1 MPTVP
6 TLTLTET
13 MIHEVPRGKRKDDG
27 DDVVLSASPTDLN
40 SATDRFIREE
50 MLQPSFA
57 AGREIV
63 HSDRATVPI
72 PGLLRGVLENP
83 DLLIENSAAM
93 ARHLHAT
100 QPGGASAGIFLC
112 ARAVADG
119 VDRIVLMKAEHSE
132 GMRLQQVVDTNGQV
146 TFVAEHLNELILGQ
160 KAQVYKIALVWLNG
174 ADQLVGLMVDR
185 QNGVGYAE
193 YFLQYLGFDLVHQ
206 AEKLVLEFTQGMTS
220 HINGSDYSPEKKG
233 RYLSALA
240 AVLQSPNQRLNPG
253 AFIREFI
260 DPEDRHAAHASLPT
274 QVANMD
280 FRKDTTLVHH
290 LIGGLKL
297 STDNGVT
304 ISASASAIESGVVE
318 VKDEEIV
325 VHAPASGY
333 KLGKA
338 P

>member
-6 TLTLTET
+6 TLTLVET

-27 DDVVLSASPTDLN
+27 EDVVLSASPTDLN
-40 SATDRFIREE
+40 TATDRFIREE

-57 AGREIV
+57 SGREIV
-63 HSDRATVPI
+63 HADPDSDPI
-72 PGLLRGVLENP
+72 PGLLREVLETP
-83 DLLIENSAAM
+83 DLLVENSAAM
-93 ARHLHAT
+93 ARHLHAS
-100 QPGGASAGIFLC
+100 QPGGASAGIFMC

-119 VDRIVLMKAEHSE
+119 IDRMVLMKAEHSE
-132 GMRLQQVVDTNGQV
+132 GMRLQQVIDENGEV
-146 TFVAEHLNELILGQ
+146 AFVAEHLNELILGQ
-160 KAQVYKIALVWLNG
+160 KAQVYKIALVWMNDSDRLT
-174 ADQLVGLMVDR
+174 GLMVDR

-193 YFLQYLGFDLVHQ
+193 YFLNYLGFDLVHQ
-206 AEKLVLEFTQGMTS
+206 AEKLVQEFTKGMTT
-220 HINGSDYSPEKKG
+220 HINTSDYSPEKKG

-240 AVLQSPNQRLNPG
+240 AVLQSPSPRLNPG

-260 DPEDRHAAHASLPT
+260 DPEDRHLAHASLPT
-274 QVANMD
+274 QVANME
-280 FRKDTTLVHH
+280 FRKDTTLVHN

-304 ISASASAIESGVVE
+304 ISASSSAIESGVIE
-318 VKDEEIV
+318 VNDEEIV

>member
-6 TLTLTET
+6 TLTLIET
-13 MIHEVPRGKRKDDG
+13 MIHEVPRGKRRDGG

-40 SATDRFIREE
+40 TATDRFIREE

-57 AGREIV
+57 SGREIV
-63 HSDRATVPI
+63 HSDPARDPI
-72 PGLLRGVLENP
+72 PGLLRGVLETP
-83 DLLIENSAAM
+83 DLLIENSAVM

-119 VDRIVLMKAEHSE
+119 TPRMVLMKAEHSE
-132 GMRLQQVVDTNGQV
+132 GVRLQQVVDANGHV
-146 TFVAEHLNELILGQ
+146 AFVVEHLNELILGQ
-160 KAQVYKIALVWLNG
+160 KAQVYKIALVWLNEEG
-174 ADQLVGLMVDR
+174 QLTGLMVDR

-206 AEKLVLEFTQGMTS
+206 AEKLVLEFTKSMTT
-220 HINGSDYSPEKKG
+220 HINTSDYPPEKKA

-240 AVLQSPNQRLNPG
+240 TVLQSPTQHLNPA
-253 AFIREFI
+253 AFIRDFV
-260 DPEDRHAAHASLPT
+260 DPEDRHSAHASLPT
-274 QVANMD
+274 QVANLV

-318 VKDEEIV
+318 VRDEEIV